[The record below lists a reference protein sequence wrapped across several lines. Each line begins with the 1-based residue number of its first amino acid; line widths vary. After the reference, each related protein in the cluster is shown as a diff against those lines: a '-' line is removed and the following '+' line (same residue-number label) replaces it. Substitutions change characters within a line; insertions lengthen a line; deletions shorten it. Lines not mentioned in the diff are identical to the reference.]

1 MSTPTPTPAPGAAP
15 KKMKKIKVTRAVNGI
30 DTEVEIEVEDTGGG
44 PVWGPNDKHRLIN
57 SRLVRVDG
65 APKVTGAAKYTYDVK
80 LPGQLYAR
88 ILRSPH
94 ARAKVTAIDTAAAA
108 ALPGVKAVVVGLPID
123 VKPPIEVTFEGQAI
137 AAVAAT
143 TPEVADD
150 ALRAIKV
157 QYEVLPH
164 VTKAEDAEK
173 PDSPK
178 VYAPDPK
185 TGVPE
190 PNVEPKGKDG
200 DKAKVDAAFATC
212 DAIVEADYRTPI
224 VHHCS
229 LETHGFV
236 IDYRGGNEA
245 TVYAS
250 TQGVFSVKSDAVKA
264 LGLPD
269 DKVVVMT
276 EYMGGGFGAKFGL
289 GTEGVLAVELSK
301 RAKAPV
307 HLMLTRRDEFTL
319 SGSRS
324 GSWQTLKGGA
334 TKDGRFVALQAYQR
348 RLGGLADGS
357 QANQPYVYKPE
368 NVYAEYV
375 SIHTNECPSRAFR
388 APGHPQA
395 SFAIDSLV
403 DELADKIGM
412 DPLEFRKKNI
422 TGDDAKNWH
431 RTLDKGAKAIGWERR
446 NKTPGGGTGPLKRG
460 IGCAVGTW
468 GGGGN
473 NQCKVTVE
481 VTAAGAVTAKVG
493 SQDLGTGT
501 RTYIRAIVAEELGL
515 DMKDVV
521 ERIGDSRLGSANG
534 SGGSTTSPSLAPSV
548 KDAAW
553 KARIAM
559 AEKVAPLLKV
569 APDQVVFADHA
580 VSGGGQ
586 KLTWKQACAALGP
599 AGVTVLGE
607 WKSELQS
614 RTTHPSTFAEVEV
627 DVETGRVK
635 PIKIVTVQDCGLPLS
650 RTTLES
656 QINGGM
662 IQSMGMALWEGD
674 VNDGDLGVRLNPSFM
689 DYKMPGSLEIP
700 ELVSIIDDDDKREA
714 VIGIAEPCLIPTVAA
729 LTNAIYN
736 ACGARIYTLPATPD
750 KVLMAILAKEK
761 KA

>member
-30 DTEVEIEVEDTGGG
+30 DTEVEIEVEDTGEG
-44 PVWGPNDKHRLIN
+44 PVWGPNDKHRLVN
-57 SRLVRVDG
+57 SHLVRVD
-65 APKVTGAAKYTYDVK
+65 APQKATGAAKYTYDVS
-80 LPGQLYAR
+80 LPGMLYAR
-88 ILRSPH
+88 VLRSPH
-94 ARAKVTAIDTAAAA
+94 ARAKVTILDTAAAA
-108 ALPGVKAVVVGLPID
+108 ALPGVKAVVVGPPLD
-123 VKPPIEVTFEGQAI
+123 VKPPIDVIFEGQVL

-143 TPEVADD
+143 TSEVAED

-157 QYEVLPH
+157 TYEVLPH
-164 VTKAEDAEK
+164 VVRPEEAEK

-200 DKAKVDAAFATC
+200 DKAKVEAAFATC
-212 DAIVEADYRTPI
+212 DAIVEGDYRTPI
-224 VHHCS
+224 IHHCC
-229 LETHGFV
+229 LETHGV
-236 IDYRGGNEA
+236 VVDYRGGGEA

-276 EYMGGGFGAKFGL
+276 QYMGGGFGSKFGL
-289 GTEGVLAVELSK
+289 NTEGVLAVELSK

-307 HLMLTRRDEFTL
+307 HLMLTRRDEFTT
-319 SGSRS
+319 SGNRS

-375 SIHTNECPSRAFR
+375 SIHTNECPSRAMR

-395 SFAIDSLV
+395 GFAMDSLV
-403 DELADKIGM
+403 DELAYKVGM
-412 DPLEFRKKNI
+412 DPVEFRKKNI
-422 TGDDAKNWH
+422 TGPDAHNWH
-431 RTLDKGAKAIGWERR
+431 RTLDKGAKAIGWTRR
-446 NKTPGGGTGPLKRG
+446 NPTPGGGAGPLKRG
-460 IGCAVGTW
+460 MGCAVGTW

-481 VTAAGAVTAKVG
+481 VTAGGAVTVKVG
-493 SQDLGTGT
+493 TQDLGTGT
-501 RTYIRAIVAEELGL
+501 RTLMRAIVAEELGL
-515 DMKDVV
+515 GMKDVV
-521 ERIGDSRLGSANG
+521 EKIGDSRLGSANG
-534 SGGSTTSPSLAPSV
+534 SGGSTTAPSLAPSV
-548 KDAAW
+548 KDGAW
-553 KARIAM
+553 KAKNAI

-569 APDQVVFADHA
+569 KPDEVVFADGMVA
-580 VSGGGQ
+580 GGGQ
-586 KLTWKQACAALGP
+586 KIPWKEACKALGP
-599 AGVTVLGE
+599 AGVSVLGE

-614 RTTHPSTFAEVEV
+614 KTTHPACFAEVEV
-627 DVETGRVK
+627 DVETGRVR
-635 PIKIVTVQDCGLPLS
+635 PIKMVSVQDCGLPLS

-662 IQSMGMALWEGD
+662 IQSLGMALWEGD
-674 VNDGDLGVRLNPSFM
+674 VNDAELGVRLNPSFM

-700 ELVSIIDDDDKREA
+700 ELVAIIDDDDKREA
-714 VIGIAEPCLIPTVAA
+714 VIGVAEPCLIPAVAA
-729 LTNAIYN
+729 VVNAIYN
-736 ACGARIYTLPATPD
+736 ACGARIRALPATPD